1 MCGRDSATTGRGG
14 GRWRSSSSDRGAL
27 MKTIGVLYGMEESF
41 PPALVDRINAM
52 GLDDIRAEH
61 LKIGGVTLD
70 EPKRYEVIV
79 DRISHDIPFYR
90 SYLKN
95 AVLTGTK

>member
-1 MCGRDSATTGRGG
+1 MAR
-14 GRWRSSSSDRGAL
+14 
-27 MKTIGVLYGMEESF
+27 IGVLYGMEESF

-52 GLDDIRAEH
+52 DVKGIRAEH
-61 LKIGGVTLD
+61 LKVGGVRMGVPSGYD
-70 EPKRYEVIV
+70 VII

-95 AVLTGTK
+95 AEQTASPMRSIS